1 MDEKKEAWTPPLVVG
16 FDDGSGPEY
25 ILDSS
30 GEAIAKTNWGCSC
43 CESPLSDEKRERAKA
58 IVTAVNS
65 HAELV
70 EALRALEKIASRMFA
85 VLFEANIQS
94 DLHHAWADEINRA
107 EALLNRIGG
116 R

>member
-1 MDEKKEAWTPPLVVG
+1 MDENKEAWTPPLVVG

-70 EALRALEKIASRMFA
+70 EALRKLLRASYG
-85 VLFEANIQS
+85 
-94 DLHHAWADEINRA
+94 HDEPNAMREA